1 MLVTS
6 FIRAAGIVLSE
17 MEYESTKQYGS
28 DSINK
33 LFIRQKM
40 VKMMTNVSLKDRGT
54 ISGK

>member
-6 FIRAAGIVLSE
+6 FIRATGIVLSE
-17 MEYESTKQYGS
+17 MEYKSTKQYGS

-33 LFIRQKM
+33 LFIRQKT
-40 VKMMTNVSLKDRGT
+40 VEMMTNVSLKDRGT

>member
-33 LFIRQKM
+33 LFIRQKI

>member
-6 FIRAAGIVLSE
+6 FIRVAGIVLSE
-17 MEYESTKQYGS
+17 MEYKSTKQYGS
-28 DSINK
+28 DPINK
-33 LFIRQKM
+33 LFIRQKT